1 VPATTITRDNGE
13 LTLTRLHRKLPF
25 WHRIEIMQSPNLQS
39 WTPVT
44 PSSTTYQTL
53 ETGLFLRTDHLS
65 VDAKTDAAFFRHELV
80 PE

>member
-1 VPATTITRDNGE
+1 
-13 LTLTRLHRKLPF
+13 
-25 WHRIEIMQSPNLQS
+25 MQSANLDS

-53 ETGLFLRTDHLS
+53 ETGLLLRTDRLPVNEES
-65 VDAKTDAAFFRHELV
+65 NRAFFRHELV